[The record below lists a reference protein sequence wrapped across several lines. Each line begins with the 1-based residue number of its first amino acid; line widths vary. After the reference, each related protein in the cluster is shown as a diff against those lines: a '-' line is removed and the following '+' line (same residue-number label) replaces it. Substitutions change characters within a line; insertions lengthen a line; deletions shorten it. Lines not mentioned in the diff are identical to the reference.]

1 MRLMRSGHGQDFDLR
16 LRGKPNS
23 KLGNGEVRSR
33 QAANFLRQRRCCLCA
48 PFHRAT
54 AVTQEETNKAIVGR
68 WFTNFWGKPVDL
80 AVVDELVAPDTLL
93 Q

>member
-1 MRLMRSGHGQDFDLR
+1 M
-16 LRGKPNS
+16 
-23 KLGNGEVRSR
+23 
-33 QAANFLRQRRCCLCA
+33 
-48 PFHRAT
+48 
-54 AVTQEETNKAIVGR
+54 TQEETNKAIVGR